1 MNEQAIAV
9 NDEDDSS
16 QSQMI
21 LGELRQKEPTLV
33 REDMTAEILMVTD
46 DKVVTTA
53 SLLTDENILE
63 EAIIEEI
70 EADDDGLD
78 ELDGDVTI
86 PNVRGVEGALEILR
100 NFSVFIDKRKN

>member
-9 NDEDDSS
+9 NDEDDPS
-16 QSQMI
+16 QSQMR
-21 LGELRQKEPTLV
+21 LGELRQKKPTLV
-33 REDMTAEILMVTD
+33 REDMTAEILMATD

-70 EADDDGLD
+70 EADDGLD

-86 PNVRGVEGALEILR
+86 PNVREVEGALEILR

>member
-1 MNEQAIAV
+1 MNEQAIAI

-33 REDMTAEILMVTD
+33 REDMTAEILMATD

-53 SLLTDENILE
+53 SLLTNENILE

-70 EADDDGLD
+70 EADDGLD

-86 PNVRGVEGALEILR
+86 PNVREVEGALEILR
-100 NFSVFIDKRKN
+100 NFSVFIYKRKN

>member
-9 NDEDDSS
+9 NDEDDPS
-16 QSQMI
+16 QSQMR

-33 REDMTAEILMVTD
+33 REDMTAEILMATD

-70 EADDDGLD
+70 EADDGLD

-86 PNVRGVEGALEILR
+86 PNVREVEGALEILR

>member
-33 REDMTAEILMVTD
+33 REDMTAEILMATD

-53 SLLTDENILE
+53 SLLTNENILE

-70 EADDDGLD
+70 EADDGLG

-86 PNVRGVEGALEILR
+86 PHGCDY
-100 NFSVFIDKRKN
+100 SKC